1 MCITVIILSA
11 AAAAEG
17 APVVDDFDDD
27 GTRDDGRAVR
37 HNNKLFLPRAPFV
50 CVFKLRTCGSFCPFL
65 SSLQKV
71 SRIIPKM
78 QFRVLFCNPK
88 YKYKYQRENL
98 VVVLYFNPSQL
109 FDL

>member
-27 GTRDDGRAVR
+27 GTRDDGLVVR

-71 SRIIPKM
+71 SRIIPKR
-78 QFRVLFCNPK
+78 QFRVLFRVANK
-88 YKYKYQRENL
+88 
-98 VVVLYFNPSQL
+98 
-109 FDL
+109 

>member
-50 CVFKLRTCGSFCPFL
+50 VMRLCCVFKLRTCGSFCPFL

-71 SRIIPKM
+71 SRIIPKR
-78 QFRVLFCNPK
+78 QFRVLF
-88 YKYKYQRENL
+88 R
-98 VVVLYFNPSQL
+98 VVK
-109 FDL
+109 

>member
-50 CVFKLRTCGSFCPFL
+50 V
-65 SSLQKV
+65 
-71 SRIIPKM
+71 M
-78 QFRVLFCNPK
+78 RVL
-88 YKYKYQRENL
+88 
-98 VVVLYFNPSQL
+98 VLCV
-109 FDL
+109 

>member
-1 MCITVIILSA
+1 VCITVIILSA

-50 CVFKLRTCGSFCPFL
+50 
-65 SSLQKV
+65 
-71 SRIIPKM
+71 
-78 QFRVLFCNPK
+78 
-88 YKYKYQRENL
+88 
-98 VVVLYFNPSQL
+98 
-109 FDL
+109 

>member
-1 MCITVIILSA
+1 VCITVIILSAA

-50 CVFKLRTCGSFCPFL
+50 FNAFVWCV
-65 SSLQKV
+65 
-71 SRIIPKM
+71 
-78 QFRVLFCNPK
+78 
-88 YKYKYQRENL
+88 
-98 VVVLYFNPSQL
+98 
-109 FDL
+109 

>member
-50 CVFKLRTCGSFCPFL
+50 VMRLCCVFKLRGSFCPFL

-71 SRIIPKM
+71 SRIIPK
-78 QFRVLFCNPK
+78 
-88 YKYKYQRENL
+88 EAI
-98 VVVLYFNPSQL
+98 
-109 FDL
+109 